1 MWYIFDNPYL
11 YMWYKHKGHNA
22 TCIKVS
28 QREEWGGGSG
38 IQIIE
43 MKYYEICH
51 YYWTITWTHGVGPS
65 KNIQWYSLKIGQLG

>member
-28 QREEWGGGSG
+28 QREGGGSG